1 MRLMQLFKHK
11 KVEEAP
17 VADTRTEAP
26 DHEYRLRR
34 LRDLQQ
40 EGPMIPLRWAGFQK
54 VPKWCHAPGKAGK
67 AILCP
72 VCAAVLNVYHFG
84 WTTLPC
90 PSCNT
95 KVEKYDWYLAPAAAL
110 PPEE

>member
-1 MRLMQLFKHK
+1 MRLMQLFKQK

-40 EGPMIPLRWAGFQK
+40 EGPMIPLQRAGLQK
-54 VPKWCHAPGKAGK
+54 VPKWCHAPAGK

-72 VCAAVLNVYHFG
+72 ACAAVSHVHHFG
-84 WTTLPC
+84 WTALQC
-90 PSCNT
+90 QSCDT
-95 KVEKYDWYLAPAAAL
+95 DVKKYDWYLAPAAT
-110 PPEE
+110 PEE